1 MREAFV
7 KLTRSWVIPEFVA
20 REYRSKDEA
29 YRFLASVGLNIGMPH
44 QMFDDLERGGIIVR
58 QEQERSLP
66 PDQPSDI
73 EREML
78 RELVDDEDL
87 WFYKPEMGRCKTG
100 DVFYVA
106 EMPEIT
112 HYRRDNKP
120 QEIPDFKVKN
130 LRVQKYGATVNYERV
145 EILAAIDPDSME
157 VYWCRVQPR

>member
-1 MREAFV
+1 MYH
-7 KLTRSWVIPEFVA
+7 TT
-20 REYRSKDEA
+20 DEV
-29 YRFLASVGLNIGMPH
+29 YRFITVIGLKTDMPH
-44 QMFDDLERGGIIVR
+44 HIFDDLERYGIIVR
-58 QEQERSLP
+58 QDQEWPFP
-66 PDQPSDI
+66 PDQPTDI

-106 EMPEIT
+106 EMPRIKVGDWRKPSGEIAFHT
-112 HYRRDNKP
+112 K
-120 QEIPDFKVKN
+120 K

-145 EILAAIDPDSME
+145 EILAAVDSDSLE